1 MVILIKTGVKNSS
14 SQVRLDIRS
23 DGGGEGATCVTP
35 APVQLLVLIS
45 PLVAAQKQL

>member
-23 DGGGEGATCVTP
+23 DGGGEP
-35 APVQLLVLIS
+35 LVLR
-45 PLVAAQKQL
+45 QLQSSYLS